1 MSEELKN
8 NTGYFPQDASVD
20 RISLLTAS
28 GETVELKKLMVELSY
43 FEDIYSFVVS
53 GHVIVVDALG
63 LLESLQIT
71 GNEFLEISFGKTKNG
86 PTNITKVFRVYKIG
100 DRKPSPN
107 LNSEAFTL
115 YFCSEELLLSE
126 QTKISKSYAGKKID
140 KIITE
145 ILQDKLKV
153 NSKKINIIEPT
164 TGVYDFTVPRL
175 KPFEA
180 ISWLSLY
187 ARPSLTGALGADM
200 LFFENRDGFNF
211 NSIQTLMSRDV
222 YDSYTYQP
230 KNLPTKLTDIE
241 EKISTVLEYE
251 FIKTHDL
258 LNEINSG
265 TFANRLISIDPLTRS
280 YNVTDFDYESYK
292 SQINEK
298 TGVLSKSKNRLNK
311 TQNENYE
318 GNFKV
323 VIGNSNQSN
332 TPYIKER
339 VGSVAKD
346 IFVENYIPY
355 RTAQLS
361 LANYI
366 VAKLVIPGDSGISAG
381 RTIDFNLLRLGVG
394 ENGEKELDSYYSG
407 KYLVTA
413 VRHVMQ
419 SQGAFQTILEIAKE
433 STPTTLAPAFSSA
446 LRKEMDTA

>member
-1 MSEELKN
+1 MSEELQN
-8 NTGYFPQDASVD
+8 NVGYFPQDASVD
-20 RISLLTAS
+20 KITLLTAS
-28 GETVELKKLMVELSY
+28 GETVELKKLMIELSY

-53 GHVIVVDALG
+53 GHVILIDALG
-63 LLESLQIT
+63 LLESLQVT

-86 PTNITKVFRVYKIG
+86 PTNITKTFRVYKIG
-100 DRKPSPN
+100 DRKPSQN

-126 QTKISKSYAGKKID
+126 QIKISKSYAGKKID
-140 KIITE
+140 NIITD

-153 NSKKINIIEPT
+153 KNNKINDIEST
-164 TGVYDFTVPRL
+164 SGVYDFTIPRL

-187 ARPSLTGALGADM
+187 ARPSYTGALGADM
-200 LFFENRDGFNF
+200 LFYENREGFNF
-211 NSIQTLMSRDV
+211 NSIQSLLARDV
-222 YDSYTYQP
+222 YDTYTYQP
-230 KNLPTKLTDIE
+230 KNLPRKLTDIE

-251 FIKTHDL
+251 FTKTHDI
-258 LNEINSG
+258 LNEISSG

-280 YNVTDFDYESYK
+280 YNVTDFDYETYK
-292 SQINEK
+292 SQIGEK

-323 VIGNSNQSN
+323 AFGNSNQSSA
-332 TPYIKER
+332 PYIKDR
-339 VGSVAKD
+339 LGSVAKD
-346 IFVENYIPY
+346 IFVENYVPY

-366 VAKLVIPGDSGISAG
+366 VAKLIIPGDSGISAG
-381 RTIDFNLLRLGVG
+381 RTIEFNLPSLSVG
-394 ENGEKELDSYYSG
+394 ENGEKQLDSYYSG

-433 STPTTLAPAFSSA
+433 STPTALASTVYSA
-446 LRKEMDTA
+446 LRKEMDAA